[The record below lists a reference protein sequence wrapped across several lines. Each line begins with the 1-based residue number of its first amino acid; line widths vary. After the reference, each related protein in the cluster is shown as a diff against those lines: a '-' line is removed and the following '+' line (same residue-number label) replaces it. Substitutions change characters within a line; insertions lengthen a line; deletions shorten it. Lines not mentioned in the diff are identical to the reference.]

1 MTFKVDGANG
11 LVFPDSST
19 QSAAGRV
26 LQVVYGTYGTQ
37 IASSSTSYVDT
48 GLSLSI
54 TPKFATSKIYISVSQ
69 PVYVYDD
76 SSPVESAAG
85 LKIVRNSTTVFA
97 QTTNNDTS
105 YIYMPNGGTRF
116 DFNSIIT
123 LQYLDSPAT
132 TSSTTY
138 KVQGALGTGRNMFFQ
153 NGNSLS
159 SITLMEIAA

>member
-1 MTFKVDGANG
+1 MTTTIDGNSG
-11 LVFPDSST
+11 VIFPNST
-19 QSAAGRV
+19 TQASAGQV

-37 IASSSTSYVDT
+37 VASLSASYVDT

-54 TPKFATSKIYISVSQ
+54 TPKFATSKIYISVCQS
-69 PVYVYDD
+69 VYIYDD
-76 SSPVESAAG
+76 SSPVESASG
-85 LKIVRNSTTVFA
+85 LKIVRNSTDVFN
-97 QTTNNDTS
+97 QTANKDTS